1 MVPYKRQLLNYDMN
15 YTDHGNEE
23 TQIQLHRKGNYS
35 EMSRSSARIV
45 CTREI
50 HCSAKNVSSDRP
62 IDGRILFLG
71 TILLPASSG
80 DIQSTTWRLLPS
92 GGGWMDEWTVE
103 PRRIN

>member
-23 TQIQLHRKGNYS
+23 TQIQLHRKGNWS

-50 HCSAKNVSSDRP
+50 HWSAKNVSS
-62 IDGRILFLG
+62 GRLILFLG
-71 TILLPASSG
+71 TIILPASSG

-92 GGGWMDEWTVE
+92 GGG
-103 PRRIN
+103 